1 MPNLTETFP
10 LWPTPEL
17 AGVMIVDR
25 SAEFISECA
34 PTDLEAGSVVVSHDG
49 EGETS
54 EEVIGS
60 QLGQD
65 KLFIEGHAKK

>member
-1 MPNLTETFP
+1 
-10 LWPTPEL
+10 
-17 AGVMIVDR
+17 MIVAR